1 QKLILVFIA
10 CMFITASCV
19 SIPGN
24 SATSSRVPHFV
35 GTVVTEWLPDGRDM
49 RLREDFAFV
58 DASGRVWKAP
68 KGSVVNGAS
77 IPQALWWS
85 GGPFEGRYR
94 SASVVHDVFC
104 AETPKTATWQ
114 AVHRMFYDAMIASG
128 ENKAR
133 ALVMYRA
140 VHGFGPKWPDPRAE

>member
-1 QKLILVFIA
+1 
-10 CMFITASCV
+10 M
-19 SIPGN
+19 
-24 SATSSRVPHFV
+24 
-35 GTVVTEWLPDGRDM
+35 VTEWLPDGRDM

-104 AETPKTATWQ
+104 AEAPKTATWQ
-114 AVHRMFYDAMIASG
+114 AVHRMFYDAMIVSG
-128 ENKAR
+128 EEKAR

-140 VHGFGPKWPDPRAE
+140 VSIRPEVA